1 AFSDDDVAARELEP
15 AVEPLRE
22 AERGSRRH
30 RADRMAAVRIDARCR
45 RAMEIGDAQ
54 RVLSRRHAET
64 VANGALVDAFAR
76 GKEAPAQISNRTDLQ
91 SAQVRGAGRKLE
103 MNGLKVGHCPLRRY
117 SAASA
122 ACRPHSAVSR
132 RM

>member
-1 AFSDDDVAARELEP
+1 
-15 AVEPLRE
+15 
-22 AERGSRRH
+22 
-30 RADRMAAVRIDARCR
+30 VRIALRCGR
-45 RAMEIGDAQ
+45 PRKMGEPP